1 MHRGKSLRLFCMIL
15 CGASA
20 VGYGVTTAN
29 VDAHS
34 FRREPVISMEESSIC
49 LNVSDGET
57 EILSGVTAQDAE
69 DGDVTESLTIESVSS
84 FFPDRS
90 REATIAAFDSDGNV
104 SRVVRKITYRDYTS
118 PRIYLKAPLEL
129 KTTDTTQLREFLQA
143 KDCLDGDLSD
153 EIRIVSEDGMRP
165 DSGSYRVHL
174 QVTNSAGDT
183 TDIPVSV
190 TFYDYDARQGNARL
204 LLSDYLIYVKKGEQP
219 DWKQYLKGLIRNGKE
234 QDWNSEDSPEID
246 KNSIQIHDPAD
257 TDTPG
262 VYETEYSLDSNGY
275 IGNVRLVVVVEE

>member
-84 FFPDRS
+84 FFR
-90 REATIAAFDSDGNV
+90 TG
-104 SRVVRKITYRDYTS
+104 
-118 PRIYLKAPLEL
+118 
-129 KTTDTTQLREFLQA
+129 
-143 KDCLDGDLSD
+143 
-153 EIRIVSEDGMRP
+153 
-165 DSGSYRVHL
+165 
-174 QVTNSAGDT
+174 AGK
-183 TDIPVSV
+183 
-190 TFYDYDARQGNARL
+190 RR
-204 LLSDYLIYVKKGEQP
+204 
-219 DWKQYLKGLIRNGKE
+219 
-234 QDWNSEDSPEID
+234 
-246 KNSIQIHDPAD
+246 
-257 TDTPG
+257 
-262 VYETEYSLDSNGY
+262 
-275 IGNVRLVVVVEE
+275 